1 MKEKEIREAEK
12 SLKDLR
18 DLLSKIPKEEIVGL
32 IREDREA
39 R

>member
-1 MKEKEIREAEK
+1 MKEKDIREAEK
-12 SLKDLR
+12 LSKDLR
-18 DLLSKIPKEEIVGL
+18 DLLSKIPKEEIVKL